1 LQRVRAL
8 VSQRSNG
15 ALRPPQAT
23 RIFTEAEEEQLT
35 QLTGFSEADLATTL
49 DGCAYLLDQGA
60 YRGVNA
66 TVLSQQLQEAGM
78 SVEHVR
84 RVAWALG
91 YRARAQKYHY
101 LVCLV
106 CDSYRSRRV
115 SLRL

>member
-1 LQRVRAL
+1 MPKAL
-8 VSQRSNG
+8 SS
-15 ALRPPQAT
+15 PPQAT

-84 RVAWALG
+84 RVAWA
-91 YRARAQKYHY
+91 RALNSIALYFVY
-101 LVCLV
+101 VW
-106 CDSYRSRRV
+106 
-115 SLRL
+115 